1 MLKAGGPTGP
11 EALQQ
16 AFGKRVVAIG
26 RVLPMLE
33 PWDDPGYVKRAWCL
47 FELYT
52 AIQRRDEVTID
63 VILSP
68 KQARSFRDRI
78 NADGTDARA
87 VDEALAHV
95 KSENAEASVQADLD
109 AIRALI
115 KNYSGGFGTLNDTVK
130 TYLRRWFVSQGG
142 VQVAARP
149 GRAATDPGP
158 RHPAR
163 QGPVRVERVHV
174 AHFAGSVSPA
184 RSGDSVT
191 TSTSTAAAA
200 ATAATAT
207 TTNKAAGD
215 PAVAMFVSNPA
226 YDVSEAYEHEDM
238 WDPGAIVTM
247 PRSNH
252 RDNGADDGGYMEV
265 EVEVEGTSRRAGR
278 LESDVSLIT
287 DTGLGRQGSGIP
299 PLDLADPGI
308 VQRRLSATSEL

>member
-11 EALQQ
+11 EVLQQ
-16 AFGKRVVAIG
+16 AFGKRIVAIG

-52 AIQRRDEVTID
+52 AIQRRDEVAID

-68 KQARSFRDRI
+68 KQARSFHDRI

-95 KSENAEASVQADLD
+95 KSENAKTTIPADTES
-109 AIRALI
+109 IRVLI
-115 KNYSGGFGTLNDTVK
+115 QSYAGGFGTLNDTVK

-142 VQVAARP
+142 VQVGARHS
-149 GRAATDPGP
+149 RAATHAGP
-158 RHPAR
+158 RHSAR

-207 TTNKAAGD
+207 ATATTTNKAAGD

-238 WDPGAIVTM
+238 RDPGAFVAM

-252 RDNGADDGGYMEV
+252 RDDGADDGGYLEV
-265 EVEVEGTSRRAGR
+265 EA
-278 LESDVSLIT
+278 
-287 DTGLGRQGSGIP
+287 
-299 PLDLADPGI
+299 
-308 VQRRLSATSEL
+308 